1 MEKNYVLT
9 GLLGLVLL
17 FLTPTASA
25 HSNAEGVQIEFTVYW
40 EDPSSD
46 MPGYPKSPIDPPQ
59 ATLDGHVLTFTTSHA
74 DFVLTLL
81 DEDGDE
87 AYTVFVPAA
96 TTTVV
101 LPSTLTGLFELQL
114 YPGGSYYFSGDIV
127 L

>member
-1 MEKNYVLT
+1 MRKLFYFILLCVSFISVSTLQAFAMNGVEIEWIVEAVDPVAG
-9 GLLGLVLL
+9 GLPV
-17 FLTPTASA
+17 
-25 HSNAEGVQIEFTVYW
+25 
-40 EDPSSD
+40 
-46 MPGYPKSPIDPPQ
+46 PKSPTDPPQ

>member
-1 MEKNYVLT
+1 MRKLFYFILLCVSFISVSTLQAFAMNGVEIEWIVEAVDPVAG
-9 GLLGLVLL
+9 GLPV
-17 FLTPTASA
+17 
-25 HSNAEGVQIEFTVYW
+25 
-40 EDPSSD
+40 
-46 MPGYPKSPIDPPQ
+46 PKSPTDPPQ

-96 TTTVV
+96 TSTVV

-114 YPGGSYYFSGDIV
+114 YPGGSYYFLGDIV

>member
-1 MEKNYVLT
+1 MKKLLLLAALLCGITMNVKADPEELT
-9 GLLGLVLL
+9 
-17 FLTPTASA
+17 
-25 HSNAEGVQIEFTVYW
+25 FTV
-40 EDPSSD
+40 EIVDNGGTNPSL
-46 MPGYPKSPIDPPQ
+46 PKSPIELPQ
-59 ATLDGHVLTFTTSHA
+59 ATLDGHVLTFTSSHA
-74 DFVLTLL
+74 DYTLTLL

-114 YPGGSYYFSGDIV
+114 YPGGSYYFSGEIV

>member
-1 MEKNYVLT
+1 MKK
-9 GLLGLVLL
+9 L
-17 FLTPTASA
+17 FLIFATFCCFAAQAAVNELFVVEFSVEIVDNGGLGN
-25 HSNAEGVQIEFTVYW
+25 SN
-40 EDPSSD
+40 
-46 MPGYPKSPIDPPQ
+46 PKSPINPPQ

-114 YPGGSYYFSGDIV
+114 YPGGSYYFLGDIV

>member
-1 MEKNYVLT
+1 MKKLS
-9 GLLGLVLL
+9 LL
-17 FLTPTASA
+17 FCFLCITFVSYADPIDVLFSVEVVGTGTPL
-25 HSNAEGVQIEFTVYW
+25 N
-40 EDPSSD
+40 PL
-46 MPGYPKSPIDPPQ
+46 PKSPINPPQ

-87 AYTVFVPAA
+87 VYTVFVPAA

>member
-1 MEKNYVLT
+1 MKK
-9 GLLGLVLL
+9 LLLIFATFCCFAAQAAV
-17 FLTPTASA
+17 
-25 HSNAEGVQIEFTVYW
+25 NEIVDVEFTV
-40 EDPSSD
+40 EIVNNGGLGNPR
-46 MPGYPKSPIDPPQ
+46 PKTPVLVPQ
-59 ATLDGHVLTFTTSHA
+59 ATLDGNVLTFTTSHA

-114 YPGGSYYFSGDIV
+114 YPGGSYYFLGDIV

>member
-1 MEKNYVLT
+1 MKKKFIILLSAFLLT
-9 GLLGLVLL
+9 SVSSIASVNIS
-17 FLTPTASA
+17 FNVCITDPTT
-25 HSNAEGVQIEFTVYW
+25 TV
-40 EDPSSD
+40 PSH
-46 MPGYPKSPIDPPQ
+46 PKSPINPPQ

-81 DEDGDE
+81 DEDGEE